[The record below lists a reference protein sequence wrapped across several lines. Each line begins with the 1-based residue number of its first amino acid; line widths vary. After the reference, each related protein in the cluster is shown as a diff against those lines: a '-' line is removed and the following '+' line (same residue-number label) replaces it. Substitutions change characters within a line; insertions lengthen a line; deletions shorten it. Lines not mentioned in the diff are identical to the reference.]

1 MSTYDYTTT
10 YDTIDTVSSTA
21 GAVVGGVLLII
32 GIAVLIGLA
41 VAVCTIIGQWKA
53 FKKAGKGGWEAIIPV
68 YNQIVLCQITGVNPW
83 WILIVF
89 GGSLVLGFL
98 SAIPVIGFLFTL
110 ASYAL
115 TIYFCVILYVSTAR
129 SFGKSDG
136 YAAGLYFLAP
146 IFWLLVGGKNTQYVG
161 PKPMKDVVWNFVEE
175 KILGKGTPGYG
186 SQPQQNNG
194 GFQQPV
200 NNNFQQPVNNAPVNN
215 ASVNNDAQAKFCT
228 ACGYKVTNGERFCP
242 GCGKEIL

>member
-1 MSTYDYTTT
+1 M
-10 YDTIDTVSSTA
+10 IEEFLIL
-21 GAVVGGVLLII
+21 GIVLCLII
-32 GIAVLIGLA
+32 FA
-41 VAVCTIIGQWKA
+41 VAIVAIIANWKMY
-53 FKKAGKGGWEAIIPV
+53 KKAGKGGWEAIIPV
-68 YNQIVLCQITGVNPW
+68 YNQIVLCQITGVSPW
-83 WILIVF
+83 WISIVF

-110 ASYAL
+110 ADYAL
-115 TIYFCVILYVSTAR
+115 IIYFCVILYVSTAR

-200 NNNFQQPVNNAPVNN
+200 NNNFQQPANNVPVNNAP
-215 ASVNNDAQAKFCT
+215 VNNDAQAKFCT

>member
-1 MSTYDYTTT
+1 MSTYDYYGT

-21 GAVVGGVLLII
+21 GAIVGGVFLII
-32 GIAVLIGLA
+32 GLVLLIGLA
-41 VAVCTIIGQWKA
+41 VAACTIIGQWKA
-53 FKKAGKGGWEAIIPV
+53 FKKAGKGGWEAIIPI
-68 YNQIVLCQITGVNPW
+68 YNQIVLCQITGVSPW

-89 GGSLVLGFL
+89 GGSFVLGLL
-98 SAIPVIGFLFTL
+98 SAIPIIGVLFTL

-115 TIYFCVILYVSTAR
+115 SIYFFVILYVSTAR

-161 PKPMKDVVWNFVEE
+161 PKPMKDVVWNFGEE
-175 KILGKGTPGYG
+175 KILGKGTPGY
-186 SQPQQNNG
+186 
-194 GFQQPV
+194 QQPNNAGQPM
-200 NNNFQQPVNNAPVNN
+200 NNNFQQPANNAP
-215 ASVNNDAQAKFCT
+215 VNNDAQAKFCT

-242 GCGKEIL
+242 GCGKEII

>member
-1 MSTYDYTTT
+1 MSTYDYYGT

-21 GAVVGGVLLII
+21 GAIVGGVFLII
-32 GIAVLIGLA
+32 GLVLLIGLA
-41 VAVCTIIGQWKA
+41 VAACTVIGQWKA
-53 FKKAGKGGWEAIIPV
+53 FKKAGKGGWEAIIPI
-68 YNQIVLCQITGVNPW
+68 YNQIVLCQITGVSPW

-89 GGSLVLGFL
+89 GGSFVLGLL
-98 SAIPVIGFLFTL
+98 SAIPVIGVLFTL

-161 PKPMKDVVWNFVEE
+161 PKPMKDVVWNFIEE
-175 KILGKGTPGYG
+175 KILGKGTPGYQ
-186 SQPQQNNG
+186 QPNNG
-194 GFQQPV
+194 GFQQQPM

-215 ASVNNDAQAKFCT
+215 EAQAKFCT

-242 GCGKEIL
+242 GCGKEII